1 MPVQIQQPGIHTK
14 EKSDRKARSRIID
27 LLQLTKPRVMVLVV
41 FTGATSLFV
50 QGSLSGDP
58 IRFALVLL
66 GLYLTG
72 GSANAFNQYFERE
85 IDGRMSRTKQRR
97 PLPSGR
103 ISPSSALLFA
113 SLIGLAGVALFWL
126 AFNPLSALI
135 SLGTILFYSLFY
147 TLLLKPNT
155 PYNIVIGGAAGAM
168 APVIAWAAAAGSV
181 TITPWLMFLIVFLW
195 TPPHFWALAVSFKDD
210 YEIVDLPM
218 LPVVKGVERT
228 MMQIVWYT
236 VALVAASLLPMT
248 ADVGVVYVIAA
259 IALGGIF
266 VRKALAARAN
276 SSRNVVWG
284 LFGYSIVYLFGLFS
298 AMIVDTLAS
307 PRLASLVSAILSFR
321 L

>member
-1 MPVQIQQPGIHTK
+1 MPVQIQQLGMDTVDKPGK
-14 EKSDRKARSRIID
+14 KSRIKLYD

-41 FTGATSLFV
+41 FTGATALFV
-50 QGSLSGDP
+50 QGSLTDDP

-85 IDGRMSRTKQRR
+85 IDGRMSRTRHRR

-103 ISPSSALLFA
+103 ISPLSALIFA
-113 SLIGLAGVALFWL
+113 GLIGAAGVTLFWL

-147 TLLLKPNT
+147 TLWLKPNT
-155 PYNIVIGGAAGAM
+155 PYNIVIGGAAGSM
-168 APVIAWAAAAGSV
+168 APVIAWAAAAGSLSM
-181 TITPWLMFLIVFLW
+181 TPWILFLIVFLW

-210 YEIVDLPM
+210 YETVDLPM
-218 LPVVKGVERT
+218 MPVVKGVERT
-228 MMQIVWYT
+228 MVQIVWYT
-236 VALVAASLLPMT
+236 VALVATSILPVMT
-248 ADVGVVYVIAA
+248 DVGVIYVIAA
-259 IALGGIF
+259 IALGGVFI
-266 VRKALAARAN
+266 RKALAARAD

-284 LFGYSIVYLFGLFS
+284 LFGYSIIYLFGLFS

-307 PRLASLVSAILSFR
+307 PRLASLISAILSFR